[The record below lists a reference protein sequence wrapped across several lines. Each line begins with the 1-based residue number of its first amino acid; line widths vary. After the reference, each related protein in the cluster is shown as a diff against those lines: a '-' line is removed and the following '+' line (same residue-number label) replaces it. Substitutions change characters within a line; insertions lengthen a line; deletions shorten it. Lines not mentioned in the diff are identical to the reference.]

1 MGALAALV
9 LTSQHSLQL
18 ILGAGTLSQGALLQP
33 VSLLGDGDGGDRR
46 PPRQL
51 RLIGPARLPTVS
63 TTGALDIL
71 NES

>member
-33 VSLLGDGDGGDRR
+33 VSLLGDGDGGDRW
-46 PPRQL
+46 PP
-51 RLIGPARLPTVS
+51 
-63 TTGALDIL
+63 
-71 NES
+71 